1 MALITQSD
9 FARLK
14 RRREI
19 KGRIFYGLCLLA
31 VLISL
36 GMLGVLLFDI
46 TSDGFS
52 RLSWD
57 FIVKDLEF
65 DLPIKEVAFDLR
77 WPFIHL
83 ELAGQ
88 WPFIHIDWAGPSR
101 KAEEAGIGVALLGSI
116 YVVGIAGITSFV
128 LGVAA
133 AVYLEEYA
141 QRSRFAQI
149 ARINIANLAGVPSVV
164 YGLLGLGIF
173 VRMMEMGPVILAG
186 GFTLALLVLPI
197 IIVAASEAIRAVPSS
212 LREGGFGLGA
222 TRWQVVRH
230 LVLPQAF
237 PGILTGVI
245 LAVSRAI
252 GETAPLIAM
261 GALTFVPFPP
271 DGPLSRFTVMPI
283 QILNWTTRP
292 QKEFHD
298 AAAAGII
305 VLLVVLLAM
314 NALAVFL
321 RNKFQNRPE
330 G

>member
-1 MALITQSD
+1 MALITQSE

-14 RRREI
+14 RKRET
-19 KGRIFYGLCLLA
+19 KGRVFYTLCLTA

-36 GMLGVLLFDI
+36 AMLGVLLGKLGL
-46 TSDGFS
+46 DGYS
-52 RLSWD
+52 R
-57 FIVKDLEF
+57 
-65 DLPIKEVAFDLR
+65 
-77 WPFIHL
+77 
-83 ELAGQ
+83 
-88 WPFIHIDWAGPSR
+88 IDWSFLTSFPSR
-101 KAEEAGIGVALLGSI
+101 HPEKAGILPALVGSV
-116 YVVGIAGITSFV
+116 YVVGIAGVTSFV

-149 ARINIANLAGVPSVV
+149 LRINIANLAGVPSVV
-164 YGLLGLGIF
+164 YGLLGLEIF
-173 VRMMEMGPVILAG
+173 VRVMDLDRSVLAG
-186 GFTLALLVLPI
+186 GLTLALLVLPL
-197 IIVAASEAIRAVPSS
+197 IIVASSEAIRAVPSS

-245 LAVSRAI
+245 LAVSRAV
-252 GETAPLIAM
+252 GETAPLIFI
-261 GALTFVPFPP
+261 GGLTYVPFVP
-271 DGPLSRFTVMPI
+271 DSPLSGFTAMPI
-283 QILNWTTRP
+283 QIFNWISRP
-292 QKEFHD
+292 QEGFHE

-321 RNKFQNRPE
+321 RNKFQSRLE

>member
-1 MALITQSD
+1 MALISQYE

-14 RRREI
+14 RQRET
-19 KGRIFYGLCLLA
+19 KGRIFYALCLAA

-36 GMLGVLLFDI
+36 GMLAVLLAKLGL
-46 TSDGFS
+46 DGYS
-52 RLSWD
+52 R
-57 FIVKDLEF
+57 
-65 DLPIKEVAFDLR
+65 
-77 WPFIHL
+77 
-83 ELAGQ
+83 
-88 WPFIHIDWAGPSR
+88 IDWSFLTSYPSR
-101 KAEEAGIGVALLGSI
+101 HPEQAGILPALVGSI
-116 YVVGIAGITSFV
+116 YVVGIAGVTSFV

-149 ARINIANLAGVPSVV
+149 LRINIANLAGVPSVV
-164 YGLLGLGIF
+164 YGLLGLEIF
-173 VRMMEMGPVILAG
+173 VRVMELDRSVLAG
-186 GFTLALLVLPI
+186 GLTLALLVLPL
-197 IIVAASEAIRAVPSS
+197 IIVASSEAIRAVPSS

-252 GETAPLIAM
+252 GETAPLIFI
-261 GALTFVPFPP
+261 GGLTYVPFVP
-271 DGPLSRFTVMPI
+271 DSPLSSFTAMPI
-283 QILNWTTRP
+283 QIFNWISRP
-292 QKEFHD
+292 QPGFHE

-321 RNKFQNRPE
+321 RNKFQNRLE